1 MDIAALSAQLDALDG
16 AARCAQLMAL
26 TARQQAELFEAA
38 HGHQPLT
45 LEFLVPPA
53 TPAMTGVPH
62 EGKNSLWLFTR
73 FAKVFYRPEQEQ
85 QELWG
90 YNEGTQLVKTTV
102 GPGYFVCTPHSE
114 PGELLIDYTRR
125 PGLPLPGAPR
135 ILDNASRLSF
145 FVFNQTKDVLRGVS
159 KHVSIG
165 RAMRRDRWLDNWF
178 VLVRA
183 ERSMR

>member
-1 MDIAALSAQLDALDG
+1 MDVAALSAQLDALDPKARG
-16 AARCAQLMAL
+16 AQMMAL
-26 TARQQAELFEAA
+26 KARQQAELFEAS
-38 HGHQPLT
+38 QRYLPLT
-45 LEFLVPPA
+45 LESLVPSG
-53 TPAMTGVPH
+53 TPAMSGVPH

-73 FAKVFYRPEQEQ
+73 FAKVFYRPEPEQ
-85 QELWG
+85 QVLWG

-102 GPGYFVCTPHSE
+102 GPGYFVCAPHSE

-125 PGLPLPGAPR
+125 PGLPLPGAPK

-178 VLVRA
+178 VLVRGGP
-183 ERSMR
+183 